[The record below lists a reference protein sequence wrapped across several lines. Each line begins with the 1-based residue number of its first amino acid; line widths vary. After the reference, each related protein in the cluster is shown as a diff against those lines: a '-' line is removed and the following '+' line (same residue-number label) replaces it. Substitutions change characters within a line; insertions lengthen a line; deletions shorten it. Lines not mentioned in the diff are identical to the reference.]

1 MSHPACVT
9 FNSDWKQLKYIDA
22 YSNNT
27 ELFTNKLPL
36 STSSMVSSGFWE
48 DSESLNR
55 SETDPGQLIGSGMIV
70 HNQSAHLSLRSSG
83 NDDLINRNLDECTQ
97 VDKSLRA
104 SRRSMN
110 DCADAKNKE
119 IAPKDYAILKHLN
132 VSSTCPN
139 IQQAVHGDPSTMNT
153 VLIKSHQLGTSPV
166 TLPEKD
172 YCNGVS
178 TKFNHQYWKITT
190 DWSDC
195 DSDEPPHKRTNI
207 PSTSRVSNKFCSS
220 QDSSDSEYEDD
231 NIVDQQGREDEQ
243 QTRNDCNQ
251 NSSTV
256 PRTRFETALR
266 RARLA
271 AQQRAEL
278 NVLQNVSVSGGI
290 MPNWGSPIKIKS
302 LREVIPLPSLL
313 QHHQL
318 RQHTSARDDDGL
330 TVTPVKK
337 SISPT
342 KDNLDKSLTVNKHNH
357 TRSNS
362 PDSFPENDLCAG
374 IETWLNSRPSW
385 INRSQKT
392 SNQALQLCF
401 LSNSEQDLVS
411 SMRTTESVEHLNE
424 KSKLAVDENNG
435 ELQDNG
441 PVAQLPTG
449 NDVAGDEDDDFVDSC
464 NTSQLTVHSQMRQE
478 KVRLERSLSLDSN
491 STKGQLFRENSAY
504 EDVKQR
510 MSEVDRF
517 CDLYLEQKL
526 QSCTDKKTSELCAQR
541 LQQQR
546 KLQADAELSL
556 AQLPKIAHMQAQ
568 IEQFQ
573 WFVPSQSVAET
584 LHITPKSRTFLSV
597 KRLEQFSTSQLQ
609 LIAND
614 LYEVI
619 ENLGRVL
626 IQELT
631 ERDELHLEQG
641 AKCVELD
648 DLAAYFKEL
657 CIRASIRQFRRQVLG
672 YHPSTEPNSLVSPAY
687 HKTDSSVAPPNLNS
701 MMWTR
706 QQSYS
711 PPKSSNASVSNFK
724 QRVINSFLGRR
735 ATIAR
740 IS

>member
-1 MSHPACVT
+1 MSHPACAT
-9 FNSDWKQLKYIDA
+9 FNPDWKQLKYIDV
-22 YSNNT
+22 YSTNA
-27 ELFTNKLPL
+27 ELFPNKLPL

-55 SETDPGQLIGSGMIV
+55 SETEPGQLSGSGMLV
-70 HNQSAHLSLRSSG
+70 HNQSALLSLRSSK
-83 NDDLINRNLDECTQ
+83 NDYLIDQHPNDCTQ
-97 VDKSLRA
+97 VGKVLRA
-104 SRRSMN
+104 SRGSMD
-110 DCADAKNKE
+110 DCVSAKSKE
-119 IAPKDYAILKHLN
+119 IVPKDYGILNNLN
-132 VSSTCPN
+132 VSNTCPN
-139 IQQAVHGDPSTMNT
+139 IQQVVHGDPSSMNT
-153 VLIKSHQLGTSPV
+153 VLITPHQLEISSV

-172 YCNGVS
+172 DCSGIS
-178 TKFNHQYWKITT
+178 TKFNHQYWKITA

-195 DSDEPPHKRTNI
+195 DSEGPPHKRTNI
-207 PSTSRVSNKFCSS
+207 PSTRRVGNKFCSS

-231 NIVDQQGREDEQ
+231 NIVNQEGREDEQ
-243 QTRNDCNQ
+243 ETRNDCDRD
-251 NSSTV
+251 SPTV
-256 PRTRFETALR
+256 PRTRFEIALR

-278 NVLQNVSVSGGI
+278 NVQQNVPVSSGI
-290 MPNWGSPIKIKS
+290 MPNWGSPIKIKRS
-302 LREVIPLPSLL
+302 REVTPLSSVH
-313 QHHQL
+313 QQHQL
-318 RQHTSARDDDGL
+318 RQHTPARDDNSL
-330 TVTPVKK
+330 AITPMK
-337 SISPT
+337 
-342 KDNLDKSLTVNKHNH
+342 
-357 TRSNS
+357 
-362 PDSFPENDLCAG
+362 
-374 IETWLNSRPSW
+374 
-385 INRSQKT
+385 
-392 SNQALQLCF
+392 
-401 LSNSEQDLVS
+401 DLVS
-411 SMRTTESVEHLNE
+411 SMRTTESVEHLNDN
-424 KSKLAVDENNG
+424 SKLTVDENSG

-449 NDVAGDEDDDFVDSC
+449 NEEAGDEEDDFVDSC
-464 NTSQLTVHSQMRQE
+464 NTSQLTVHSQMRQV
-478 KVRLERSLSLDSN
+478 KVRLERSLPLDSN

-510 MSEVDRF
+510 MSEVERF

-526 QSCTDKKTSELCAQR
+526 QSCTDQKTSELCAQR

-573 WFVPSQSVAET
+573 WFVPSHSVAET
-584 LHITPKSRTFLSV
+584 LHITPKSRTFLSM
-597 KRLEQFSTSQLQ
+597 KRLEQCSTSQLQ

-614 LYEVI
+614 LHEVI

-626 IQELT
+626 VRELT

-672 YHPSTEPNSLVSPAY
+672 CHPSTEITSSVPPSY
-687 HKTDSSVAPPNLNS
+687 HKTDFSVAPSNLNS

-711 PPKSSNASVSNFK
+711 PPKSSNVPASNFK
-724 QRVINSFLGRR
+724 QRVINSFFGRR